1 MDQQNTIKT
10 TVELDATQA
19 QQEIVKLNNK
29 ASDSTKSLQERL
41 DAKNKAVK
49 LQNQLSEQTISK
61 LKKEADAIL
70 EAEGGTDKYLKA
82 QKKLNAER
90 VRATKLSE
98 SGAKQ
103 QAKMA
108 EALKDSKNATKNL
121 DDATGGLLGKF
132 KAFAT
137 NPIGLVII
145 ALAGAF
151 KLVSEAIGR
160 SEKAS
165 ESFGK
170 IGAKLSGL
178 FNGLI
183 AVITPVVELLGEALV
198 FAIEKPGEAWD
209 SFVDT
214 LESGYNFIKGQI
226 IDRFTASFNIFV
238 GTFQKGVL
246 KARIAWNE
254 FTGDS
259 EEAEKLKKQL
269 DEVNQKVAEAAE
281 TIRARNQ
288 EIADGFNKAVDSV
301 KDFAKSAVEEYDKA
315 AKAAESLVG
324 AERALVRNR
333 IALEKQQLTSLRL
346 AEEQRQIRDDESK
359 SIDERI
365 AANQKLGQI
374 LDDQLKRELALA
386 QQNLNFARAQSAL
399 TGDTIENIE
408 KIGDAEIKL
417 LEIRERITG
426 QRSEQLVNENAL
438 LKEQEELKIA
448 EAERLA
454 EEEEKRKAEE
464 EEKAKKA
471 EEARQLEIENQQR
484 DFEAQLEIDEIE
496 LERLRSKGENTLD
509 LELEL
514 LERKRAQDVMAE
526 GLRESEI
533 LAINEKATFEKQK
546 LRDLEEKAAKAKEQA
561 VLDNAINGAVEAFGI
576 AQEVAVAKMIIA
588 APEAVAGS
596 FKEAAK
602 AYAPPLSLVMGA
614 LGAAGTIAPIIKGLA
629 DIKKTRFPRR
639 SKKGGGASSG
649 GSSGSI
655 STSVASGSG
664 GGAGATAAVSSSIT
678 PEVVS
683 DLASNNAARLGLDTG
698 LGSSASRTASAN
710 VNGSASN
717 NIIFSEGQY
726 SDFQNQVQFR
736 EDRSSVS

>member
-1 MDQQNTIKT
+1 MATQQNTVKT

-19 QQEIVKLNNK
+19 QQEIVRLNNK

-49 LQNQLSEQTISK
+49 LQNELSEQTIKK

-70 EAEGGTDKYLKA
+70 DAEGGTDKYLKA
-82 QKKLNAER
+82 QKKLNTER
-90 VRATKLSE
+90 IKATKLSE

-103 QAKMA
+103 QVKIS
-108 EALKDSKNATKNL
+108 EALKDSTDATKNL
-121 DDATGGLLGKF
+121 DDATGGLLGKM

-183 AVITPVVELLGEALV
+183 SVITPVVELLGEALV

-214 LESGYNFIKGQI
+214 LESGYNFIKGQV
-226 IDRFTASFNIFV
+226 IDRFISNFDIFV
-238 GTFQKGVL
+238 GTFEKGIL

-259 EEAEKLKKQL
+259 EEAEELKKQL
-269 DEVNQKVAEAAE
+269 DEVNEKVSNAVD
-281 TIRARNQ
+281 TIKERNQ
-288 EIADGFNKAVDSV
+288 EIIDGFNGAVDAV
-301 KDFAKSAVEEYDKA
+301 AEFGKSAVEEYEKA
-315 AKAAESLVG
+315 SAAAESLVNS
-324 AERALVRNR
+324 ERSLVKNR

-359 SIDERI
+359 SMEERI
-365 AANQKLGQI
+365 AANQKLGEI
-374 LDDQLKRELALA
+374 LDEQLRRELALA
-386 QQNLNFARAQSAL
+386 QQNLDFARAQASL

-426 QRSEQLVNENAL
+426 QRSEQLVNENSL
-438 LKEQEELKIA
+438 LKEQEDLKLE
-448 EAERLA
+448 EAKRLEEEEA
-454 EEEEKRKAEE
+454 KRKEEEEKKKEE
-464 EEKAKKA
+464 EEAK
-471 EEARQLEIENQQR
+471 RQLAKEQQDR
-484 DFEAQLEIDEIE
+484 DFEAQLELDQIE
-496 LERLRSKGENTLD
+496 LERLQEKGEKTLD
-509 LELEL
+509 LELAL
-514 LERKRAQDVMAE
+514 LEKKRAQDVMEE

-533 LAINEKATFEKQK
+533 ISVNERASFEKEK
-546 LRDLEEKAAKAKEQA
+546 LRKREELAEKEKEAA
-561 VLDNAINGAVEAFGI
+561 VLNNAINGAAEAFGI

-602 AYAPPLSLVMGA
+602 TYAPPLSLAMGA

-629 DIKKTRFPRR
+629 DIKKIRFPGR
-639 SKKGGGASSG
+639 SKSGGGASS
-649 GSSGSI
+649 SGASGNI
-655 STSVASGSG
+655 STSITSG
-664 GGAGATAAVSSSIT
+664 GGGSATAAASSSIT
-678 PEVVS
+678 PEVIS
-683 DLASNNAARLGLDTG
+683 DLSSNNAARVGLDTD
-698 LGSSASRTASAN
+698 LGNNASSTASAN
-710 VNGSASN
+710 VNGSSSN
-717 NIIFSEGQY
+717 RIVFSESRY
-726 SDFQNQVQFR
+726 SDFREQVSFK
-736 EDRSSVS
+736 EDKTTIS